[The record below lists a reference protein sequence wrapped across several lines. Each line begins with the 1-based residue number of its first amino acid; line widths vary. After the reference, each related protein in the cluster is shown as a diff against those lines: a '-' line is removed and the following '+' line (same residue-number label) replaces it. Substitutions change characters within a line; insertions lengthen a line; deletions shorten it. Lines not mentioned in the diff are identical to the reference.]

1 MTARKG
7 ILATGIA
14 VIAAVTALVLLFQGA
29 AIYFTA
35 QEQSEATGR
44 LSLYRSTVIA
54 ELDRFSHL
62 PYVLARD
69 PYVQA
74 TAEGGDRIALNSRLR
89 DFAERAGVDAIYLM
103 APDGET
109 ISASNAGTARSFVG
123 QNYGFRPYVRTAL
136 DGGQGRFYGIG
147 ATTGLPGYFISDPV
161 RDAAGQVIGVIAI
174 KLDLTDLEAAWRDGG
189 EQVLLANDE
198 GVVLLASDE
207 AWRYTLLRDL
217 SDEER
222 ARIDKNRQFS
232 GADLRPLDW
241 DIQSQHAARIGGEE
255 VIHLETHDLP
265 HGWSLHYFASR
276 ERVVTLSWLV
286 TALALGLAAGVV
298 ILYQLRRTERIGAAL
313 KRSEAE
319 EAELRQANERLA
331 KEIEDRRAAE
341 RRLQRTQK
349 ELERASRL
357 AALGELSAS
366 VTHELGQPIAALKNH
381 IAAAEIGGK
390 TDPDLL
396 ARLSGLTERM
406 EGLTR
411 QLRFFARPGQRGLE
425 PVDLDLAMDEALAL
439 VAPNLA
445 QTRVTLTRKRAA
457 TPVVIKGSKLRIE
470 QVMTNLLRNAVDAM
484 EEERDTRLDV
494 TLGTGL
500 GEEGEGIGWFEI
512 RDTGHGL
519 GAATLDELQEP
530 FVTRRASGAGMG
542 LGLAI
547 SASIVR
553 EHGGRIAARNVEEG
567 AVFRVEL
574 PLVAEEEHGAD
585 EHGMDAHGEGEA

>member
-1 MTARKG
+1 MVRRKG
-7 ILATGIA
+7 LVAACIA
-14 VIAAVTALVLLFQGA
+14 LVALVLLFQGA
-29 AIYFTA
+29 SVYFST
-35 QEQSEATGR
+35 QEQSKAAGR

-54 ELDRFSHL
+54 ELERFSHL

-69 PYVQA
+69 PFVQA
-74 TAEGGDRIALNSRLR
+74 TAEGGDRGALNIRLR
-89 DFAERAGVDAIYLM
+89 GFAAQSGVDAIYLM
-103 APDGET
+103 TTQGET
-109 ISASNAGTARSFVG
+109 ISASNAGTSLSFVG
-123 QNYGFRPYVRTAL
+123 HNYAFRPYVRDAL
-136 DGGQGRFYGIG
+136 EGRQGRFYGIG
-147 ATTGLPGYFISDPV
+147 TTTGLPGYFISEPV
-161 RDAAGQVIGVIAI
+161 RDAAGRVIGVIAI

-207 AWRYTLLRDL
+207 AWRYRLLREL
-217 SDEER
+217 SEAER
-222 ARIDKNRQFS
+222 ARIERDRQFS

-241 DIQSQHAARIGGEE
+241 EQRGERSARIGG
-255 VIHLETHDLP
+255 VDVVHMASSDLP

-276 ERVVTLSWLV
+276 ERIVTLSWLV
-286 TALALGLAAGVV
+286 TALALGVAAVAV
-298 ILYQLRRTERIGAAL
+298 ILYQLKRTERIGAAL
-313 KRSEAE
+313 RRSEAE
-319 EAELRQANERLA
+319 EAELRLANERLA
-331 KEIEDRRAAE
+331 VEIEERRAAE

-381 IAAAEIGGK
+381 IAAAEISGRS
-390 TDPDLL
+390 DPALL
-396 ARLSGLTERM
+396 AHLSGLTERI

-425 PVDLDLAMDEALAL
+425 PVDLDVAMDEALAL
-439 VAPNLA
+439 VAPNLERA
-445 QTRVTLTRKRAA
+445 HVTLSRRRADP
-457 TPVVIKGSKLRIE
+457 PVVVQGSKLRIE
-470 QVMTNLLRNAVDAM
+470 QVMTNLLRNAIDAM
-484 EEERDTRLDV
+484 EEESAAQLDV
-494 TLGTGL
+494 SVGT
-500 GEEGEGIGWFEI
+500 EQEGEGAAIGWFEV

-530 FVTRRASGAGMG
+530 FVTRRASGEGMG

-553 EHGGRIAARNVEEG
+553 EHGGRLVAQNADETKDGAGG

-574 PLVAEEEHGAD
+574 PLVGD
-585 EHGMDAHGEGEA
+585 DGEDKI

>member
-1 MTARKG
+1 MKQRRGGIA
-7 ILATGIA
+7 ILALSCALI
-14 VIAAVTALVLLFQGA
+14 ALVLLFQGA
-29 AIYFTA
+29 RIYFTA
-35 QEQSEATGR
+35 QEQSKATGR

-69 PYVQA
+69 PFVQA
-74 TAEGGDRIALNSRLR
+74 TAEGGDRAALNIRLR

-109 ISASNAGTARSFVG
+109 ISASNAGTALSFVG
-123 QNYGFRPYVRTAL
+123 QNYGFRPYVRAAL
-136 DGGQGRFYGIG
+136 EGEQGRFYGIG

-161 RDAAGQVIGVIAI
+161 RDAAGQMIGVIAI
-174 KLDLTDLEAAWRDGG
+174 KLDLTDLETAWRGGG

-198 GVVLLASDE
+198 GVVLLSSDE
-207 AWRYTLLRDL
+207 AWRYTLLRPL

-222 ARIDKNRQFS
+222 ARIDRNRQFS
-232 GADLRPLDW
+232 GADLRLLDW

-255 VIHLETHDLP
+255 VIHLQTTELP

-298 ILYQLRRTERIGAAL
+298 ILYQMRRTERIGAAL

-319 EAELRQANERLA
+319 EAELRLANERLGQ
-331 KEIEDRRAAE
+331 EIEDRRAAE

-390 TDPDLL
+390 TDPGLL
-396 ARLSGLTERM
+396 SLLSGLTERM

-411 QLRFFARPGQRGLE
+411 QLRFFARPSQRGLE
-425 PVDLDLAMDEALAL
+425 PVDLDQAMDEALAL
-439 VAPNLA
+439 VAPNLEQA
-445 QTRVTLTRKRAA
+445 NVTLTRTRAEPPA
-457 TPVVIKGSKLRIE
+457 VIKGSKLRIE

-484 EEERDTRLDV
+484 EDEGDARLDV
-494 TLGTGL
+494 TTGL
-500 GEEGEGIGWFEI
+500 GAGEEGEKIGWFEI

-530 FVTRRASGAGMG
+530 FVTRRASGEGMG

-547 SASIVR
+547 SASILR
-553 EHGGRIAARNVEEG
+553 EHGGRLTAHNRDHG

-574 PLVAEEEHGAD
+574 PLMEE
-585 EHGMDAHGEGEA
+585 GEG